1 MAYLCET
8 GKAHQLELLRS
19 FNKNIYKLRRYV
31 YTFVDCDAIGEKKF
45 WLLAFHISEKTNLQK
60 KLCSKY
66 LWKIKNKRTT
76 SSKDSKMSMLGWW
89 IVHTIVR
96 PVFTIFLTVLIT
108 MAAALASKPDV
119 GSSMNTIE
127 GLATSST
134 AIVNLFRCSV
144 DKPSTPGRPTNAP
157 LSGVSSTSSITSSTK
172 ACKIPYSNQI
182 VPKSHKNYKIQFIF
196 TRWISKVT
204 SDGNRS
210 QAENRSDSRTVKQG
224 EWISV
229 CSQ

>member
-1 MAYLCET
+1 MDC
-8 GKAHQLELLRS
+8 AHYCS
-19 FNKNIYKLRRYV
+19 SSIYNIPYSPHHN
-31 YTFVDCDAIGEKKF
+31 G
-45 WLLAFHISEKTNLQK
+45 
-60 KLCSKY
+60 CSPCIQT
-66 LWKIKNKRTT
+66 WC
-76 SSKDSKMSMLGWW
+76 
-89 IVHTIVR
+89 
-96 PVFTIFLTVLIT
+96 
-108 MAAALASKPDV
+108 

-224 EWISV
+224 EWMSV

>member
-1 MAYLCET
+1 M
-8 GKAHQLELLRS
+8 
-19 FNKNIYKLRRYV
+19 YKLEIV
-31 YTFVDCDAIGEKKF
+31 MPIGENKF
-45 WLLAFHISEKTNLQK
+45 WLLTFSISEKNNLQK
-60 KLCSKY
+60 KLCP
-66 LWKIKNKRTT
+66 KIFIGKKKTTPT

-108 MAAALASKPDV
+108 IAAALASNPDV

-144 DKPSTPGRPTNAP
+144 DKPSTPGRPTNPP

-172 ACKIPYSNQI
+172 AWKIPSSNHI
-182 VPKSHKNYKIQFIF
+182 VLKTYKNQKTHFIF
-196 TRWISKVT
+196 TRWVSKLT